1 MQLVCNVSRK
11 IRQWHSSVE
20 KIFHRD
26 YAVSGAVLVF
36 LLLGLSVA
44 IRAQTAPSAANPP
57 NKPHDPLNRDS
68 PQSAVFSF
76 LEVCHARN
84 YERAWRYLDVRKLPP
99 EQRLKDGPELA
110 QELAQ
115 ILDRDVQFD
124 VASLSRDPEGNKADG
139 LAVDREHIDSFTVN
153 GKVLKLQLARVLLPS
168 GSSAWLFSS
177 DSVELIPQLAR
188 IASDSPIE
196 KHLPEPLVRWKLMDT
211 PMWRWIA
218 LALLAVALAALS
230 KWLSQLA
237 LLMAEPVL
245 KRIAPQM
252 NRSVF
257 QVFAGPLRLLL
268 SVAGFRAGM
277 EWIGP
282 AALLRLALDRSL
294 TFLFFLGLAWLGARI
309 VDLVISR
316 LRVVLQRKHQTFS
329 YSVLPLA
336 SRVLK
341 LTILTLMIAAVL
353 SDWGYNTTTIL
364 AGLGV
369 GGLAIALAAQKT
381 IENLF
386 GGVAVISD
394 RPVSVGD
401 LCRFGDRVGTVEDI
415 GLRSTRIR
423 TLDRTVVTIPNA
435 EFSSMTLE
443 NLSKRDKIW
452 FHFAL
457 NLRRDTTPDQVRTLL
472 ESITRTLREH
482 PKIETGPLPVRF
494 IGVGA
499 YSLDLELFAYVLT
512 RNMDDFLRI
521 QQELLLWVLEAVEAA
536 GTALALPTQASVD
549 YVLSS
554 NSNPSG
560 TLSAQA
566 VAPGSRR

>member
-1 MQLVCNVSRK
+1 MDRP
-11 IRQWHSSVE
+11 RGTTAASS
-20 KIFHRD
+20 
-26 YAVSGAVLVF
+26 
-36 LLLGLSVA
+36 
-44 IRAQTAPSAANPP
+44 
-57 NKPHDPLNRDS
+57 
-68 PQSAVFSF
+68 
-76 LEVCHARN
+76 
-84 YERAWRYLDVRKLPP
+84 
-99 EQRLKDGPELA
+99 GP
-110 QELAQ
+110 
-115 ILDRDVQFD
+115 
-124 VASLSRDPEGNKADG
+124 
-139 LAVDREHIDSFTVN
+139 
-153 GKVLKLQLARVLLPS
+153 
-168 GSSAWLFSS
+168 
-177 DSVELIPQLAR
+177 
-188 IASDSPIE
+188 
-196 KHLPEPLVRWKLMDT
+196 
-211 PMWRWIA
+211 
-218 LALLAVALAALS
+218 
-230 KWLSQLA
+230 
-237 LLMAEPVL
+237 
-245 KRIAPQM
+245 
-252 NRSVF
+252 
-257 QVFAGPLRLLL
+257 
-268 SVAGFRAGM
+268 
-277 EWIGP
+277 
-282 AALLRLALDRSL
+282 SL
-294 TFLFFLGLAWLGARI
+294 TFLFFLGLAWLCARI

-341 LTILTLMIAAVL
+341 LTILTLMIAAIL

-423 TLDRTVVTIPNA
+423 TLDRTLVTIPNA

-452 FHFAL
+452 FHFVL

-472 ESITRTLREH
+472 EYIARTLREH
-482 PKIETGPLPVRF
+482 PRVETGPLPVRF

-521 QQELLLWVLEAVEAA
+521 QQELILWVLEAVEAA

>member
-1 MQLVCNVSRK
+1 
-11 IRQWHSSVE
+11 VE
-20 KIFHRD
+20 TD
-26 YAVSGAVLVF
+26 GYS
-36 LLLGLSVA
+36 
-44 IRAQTAPSAANPP
+44 
-57 NKPHDPLNRDS
+57 
-68 PQSAVFSF
+68 
-76 LEVCHARN
+76 
-84 YERAWRYLDVRKLPP
+84 DV
-99 EQRLKDGPELA
+99 
-110 QELAQ
+110 
-115 ILDRDVQFD
+115 
-124 VASLSRDPEGNKADG
+124 
-139 LAVDREHIDSFTVN
+139 
-153 GKVLKLQLARVLLPS
+153 
-168 GSSAWLFSS
+168 
-177 DSVELIPQLAR
+177 
-188 IASDSPIE
+188 
-196 KHLPEPLVRWKLMDT
+196 
-211 PMWRWIA
+211 
-218 LALLAVALAALS
+218 
-230 KWLSQLA
+230 
-237 LLMAEPVL
+237 
-245 KRIAPQM
+245 
-252 NRSVF
+252 
-257 QVFAGPLRLLL
+257 
-268 SVAGFRAGM
+268 
-277 EWIGP
+277 
-282 AALLRLALDRSL
+282 ALDRVGIPGGSSSGILEVAFPVGPVDGGAGVETYRAANGPECVPGFRGAASTAALCRWVSCRNGKDRPRGTTAASSGPSL
-294 TFLFFLGLAWLGARI
+294 TFLFFLGLAWLCARI

-341 LTILTLMIAAVL
+341 LTILTLMIAAIL

-423 TLDRTVVTIPNA
+423 TLDRTLVTIPNA

-452 FHFAL
+452 FHFVL

-472 ESITRTLREH
+472 EYITRTLREH
-482 PKIETGPLPVRF
+482 PRVETGPLPVRF

-521 QQELLLWVLEAVEAA
+521 QQELILWVLEAVEAA